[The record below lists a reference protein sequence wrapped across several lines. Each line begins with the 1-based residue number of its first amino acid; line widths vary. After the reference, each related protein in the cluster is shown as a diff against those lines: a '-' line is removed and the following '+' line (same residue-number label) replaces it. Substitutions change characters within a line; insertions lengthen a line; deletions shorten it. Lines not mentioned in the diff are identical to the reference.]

1 MTNKIFHCFD
11 CFVLT
16 LKICQEHKH
25 ENNTC
30 LKCCK
35 IDRDSHKMSYKVIL
49 GLNSYP
55 F

>member
-1 MTNKIFHCFD
+1 MKSKVFHCYN

-16 LKICQEHKH
+16 LKICKEHLH

-30 LKCCK
+30 LKCCEIDQDSKNIAYK
-35 IDRDSHKMSYKVIL
+35 IIL
-49 GLNSYP
+49 GINSLP